1 MPFAPYQRLLPPEY
15 EDNLSLPRGGLT
27 SSMLPSP
34 RKVSQIVHQGINKVK
49 EQSKF
54 SQMVMQ
60 FGQFLDHDF
69 TLTPEQ
75 EKDLSIGFR

>member
-1 MPFAPYQRLLPPEY
+1 M
-15 EDNLSLPRGGLT
+15 T
-27 SSMLPSP
+27 SSRLPSA
-34 RKVSQIVHQGINKVK
+34 RKVSLLVHQAQVENKGK
-49 EQSKF
+49 EQSKI

-75 EKDLSIGFR
+75 ERDCADEVKWKKDFWY

>member
-1 MPFAPYQRLLPPEY
+1 M
-15 EDNLSLPRGGLT
+15 SI
-27 SSMLPSP
+27 
-34 RKVSQIVHQGINKVK
+34 VVHQGVKKNK
-49 EQSKF
+49 EQKF

-75 EKDLSIGFR
+75 ERDCADEVKWKKDFQY